1 MNRLEAISN
10 HSPETVEPLNS
21 MAWLT
26 MPQMLRKCVVII
38 AMTTL
43 DLFSM
48 VVVLAVSI
56 QIRLELLPLI
66 YPHFPDQL
74 PENLADYSWAFLGL
88 YLLCMY
94 YEGLYTKRLPFW
106 QESRKVIR
114 AVTLTFI
121 LAFAIVSL
129 MKLGGEVSRTVLLV
143 GYLLALPAEPLGRFL
158 TKTMLKKAGLW
169 NEPCLI
175 AGTGPQ
181 ARMIVEALSK
191 DHYLGY
197 TVCGLIT
204 VNPADDTQTVHINGQ
219 EYPVLGSIGD
229 LPSVLPRYGIRHL
242 VIAAPDLP
250 GPQLVSAVNQVQP
263 YTRSILVV
271 PDLAGIPVIGGEAE
285 YFFNERLLAFRTR
298 NNLASRINVISKR
311 AFDIIVG
318 SLLILLLA
326 PLLLLLVILIRIES
340 PGAALFAHR
349 RLGKNG
355 VPFNCYKFRS
365 MVMNAQELLPQL
377 LEDNPELQEEWN
389 RDFKL
394 KHDPRVTRI
403 GRILRQTSLDEI
415 PQLINVLKGEMS
427 LVGPR
432 PIIAEEMERFGDA
445 ARDYMMV
452 LPGITGLWQVSG
464 RSDIDYQ
471 ERVLM
476 ESWYVRNWSL
486 WLDISLLFRTIG
498 IVLNRKGAY

>member
-1 MNRLEAISN
+1 M
-10 HSPETVEPLNS
+10 
-21 MAWLT
+21 
-26 MPQMLRKCVVII
+26 
-38 AMTTL
+38 
-43 DLFSM
+43 
-48 VVVLAVSI
+48 
-56 QIRLELLPLI
+56 
-66 YPHFPDQL
+66 
-74 PENLADYSWAFLGL
+74 
-88 YLLCMY
+88 
-94 YEGLYTKRLPFW
+94 
-106 QESRKVIR
+106 
-114 AVTLTFI
+114 
-121 LAFAIVSL
+121 
-129 MKLGGEVSRTVLLV
+129 
-143 GYLLALPAEPLGRFL
+143 
-158 TKTMLKKAGLW
+158 
-169 NEPCLI
+169 
-175 AGTGPQ
+175 
-181 ARMIVEALSK
+181 
-191 DHYLGY
+191 
-197 TVCGLIT
+197 
-204 VNPADDTQTVHINGQ
+204 
-219 EYPVLGSIGD
+219 
-229 LPSVLPRYGIRHL
+229 
-242 VIAAPDLP
+242 
-250 GPQLVSAVNQVQP
+250 VNQVQP

-298 NNLASRINVISKR
+298 NNLASRINVIGKR
-311 AFDIIVG
+311 AFDIIAG
-318 SLLILLLA
+318 SLLIMLLA
-326 PLLLLLVILIRIES
+326 PLLLLIAILIRIES
-340 PGAALFAHR
+340 PGPTLFAHK

-452 LPGITGLWQVSG
+452 SPGMTGLWQVSG

-486 WLDISLLFRTIG
+486 WLDISLLFRTVG

>member
-1 MNRLEAISN
+1 
-10 HSPETVEPLNS
+10 
-21 MAWLT
+21 
-26 MPQMLRKCVVII
+26 
-38 AMTTL
+38 
-43 DLFSM
+43 
-48 VVVLAVSI
+48 
-56 QIRLELLPLI
+56 
-66 YPHFPDQL
+66 
-74 PENLADYSWAFLGL
+74 
-88 YLLCMY
+88 
-94 YEGLYTKRLPFW
+94 
-106 QESRKVIR
+106 
-114 AVTLTFI
+114 
-121 LAFAIVSL
+121 
-129 MKLGGEVSRTVLLV
+129 
-143 GYLLALPAEPLGRFL
+143 
-158 TKTMLKKAGLW
+158 
-169 NEPCLI
+169 
-175 AGTGPQ
+175 
-181 ARMIVEALSK
+181 
-191 DHYLGY
+191 
-197 TVCGLIT
+197 
-204 VNPADDTQTVHINGQ
+204 
-219 EYPVLGSIGD
+219 
-229 LPSVLPRYGIRHL
+229 L

-498 IVLNRKGAY
+498 IVVNRKGAY